1 MRGLLVLVVH
11 LWNWNPWV
19 PFEYASD
26 ALYTLSAA
34 KAIAQHHL
42 PWLNPNLG
50 APFGANWLDFPVFN
64 SIDSLF
70 LVVLTLVTGFPG
82 LMVNSLWLTATVV
95 TSATACWGF
104 RRLGLRTEIAI
115 AFGAVYALQPF
126 TFVRGITHLNLLFYA
141 VPLLATGAIE
151 LASGRFRGKEHR
163 RYLWIGVLL
172 QGFGYAYDAFFGC
185 FTLLTA
191 AVWAYLARKS
201 RRELGFGVAAVAAL
215 AGAAFIN
222 LSPSLIYVAKRG
234 ANPGLQYK
242 NIAESEVYALKLR
255 QLFTPIPDNPYPPLH
270 AVERRIREAHFLG
283 ETENATSRL
292 GTVGSVGL
300 LYLFGVAL
308 TACFGT
314 TVSPVA
320 GASAGLAVAS
330 MLLATTGGFGALF
343 NVFISPDIRAYN
355 RIVVFI
361 SFFALAGLGD
371 WLTRVSRER
380 ISRLWAGVA
389 CVTLALF
396 AAYDQ
401 AVVTR
406 YLDYSG
412 RGKAFNG
419 DREYV
424 ARIET
429 MIPAGG
435 SVFELPF
442 RDFPLDVPHLQM
454 NVYEEAAPY
463 IHSRGSRWSWG
474 AMSEREGQWNEET
487 AAIPVP
493 RMLARLKQ
501 QGFAAVW
508 LDRAG
513 YRPEESP
520 EAALTAALG
529 APFNSRDGQIG
540 LFLMRNY
547 APPPDSAA
555 EPDPFFV
562 FYSTGFYPI
571 ETAGS
576 ERWRW
581 CGRVGRIDFS
591 NPSGHVRTMQFSMML
606 KTGHAEA
613 SPFQISVAGE
623 VERLMVSSA
632 GTNYAHRITIPPKGD
647 VRMMIRAGCEP
658 VETAPSDVRVG
669 LYFRTVNPTVR
680 ELR

>member
-1 MRGLLVLVVH
+1 MLVLR
-11 LWNWNPWV
+11 LWNWNPWI

-50 APFGANWLDFPVFN
+50 APFGANWLDFPIFN
-64 SIDSLF
+64 TIDSLF
-70 LVVLTLVTGFPG
+70 LAALTLMTRFPG
-82 LMVNSLWLTATVV
+82 LLVNTLWLSATVV

-115 AFGAVYALQPF
+115 SFGAIYALQPF

-151 LASGRFRGKEHR
+151 LASGRFRSTENS
-163 RYLWIGVLL
+163 RYVWVGALL

-191 AVWAYLARKS
+191 AVWAFLARKS
-201 RRELGFGVAAVAAL
+201 RRELGFGLAAVTVL
-215 AGAAFIN
+215 AGAAFLN
-222 LSPSLIYVAKRG
+222 LSPSLFYVAEHG

-242 NIAESEVYALKLR
+242 NIAESEVYGLKLR
-255 QLFTPIPDNPYPPLH
+255 QLFTPIQDNPYPPLH

-283 ETENATSRL
+283 ETENSTSRL
-292 GTVGSVGL
+292 GTVGSIGL
-300 LYLFGVAL
+300 LYLFGVAVM
-308 TACFGT
+308 ASFGA

-320 GASAGLAVAS
+320 GASAGLAIAAV
-330 MLLATTGGFGALF
+330 LLATTGGFGALF
-343 NVFISPDIRAYN
+343 NVFIAPDIRAYN
-355 RIVVFI
+355 RIIVFI

-371 WLTRVSRER
+371 WLTRVSREK
-380 ISRLWAGVA
+380 ISRVWAGVA
-389 CVTLALF
+389 CVALALF

-412 RGKAFNG
+412 RGKSFNA

-424 ARIET
+424 ARVEA

-442 RDFPLDVPHLQM
+442 RDFPLDVPHLRM

-487 AAIPVP
+487 AAMHVP

-520 EAALTAALG
+520 ETALTATLG
-529 APFNSRDGQIG
+529 APLNSPDGQIG
-540 LFLMRNY
+540 FFLMRNY
-547 APPPDSAA
+547 ASPPDLAA
-555 EPDPFFV
+555 EPVPLFI
-562 FYSTGFYPI
+562 FYSTGFYPF
-571 ETAGS
+571 ETAGTK
-576 ERWRW
+576 RWRW

-591 NPSGHVRTMQFSMML
+591 NPSGHVRTVQFSMML
-606 KTGHAEA
+606 ETGHAEA
-613 SPFQISVAGE
+613 APFQISVAGK
-623 VERLMVSSA
+623 VERLMASSA
-632 GTNYAHRITIPPKGD
+632 GTGYTHTMAIPAKGD

-658 VETAPSDVRVG
+658 VQTGPSDVRVG
-669 LYFRTVNPTVR
+669 LYFRTVNPTLR
-680 ELR
+680 ELK